1 VSFLLISII
10 VLLYFK
16 CQMTIVETL
25 RTYAKIIELVS
36 SSIKYNSEEIIDKI
50 NTDLDL
56 DIPISLRTFQR
67 RLKELREEFHI
78 DIQYNQHSAL
88 SKGGF
93 EIRMDEHDYNLGN
106 SSLIDKLSKSITAFN
121 NYKELKLNNNFV
133 QISSESSA
141 INSSH
146 FQNAM
151 RAIKSKKVL
160 EIEYKKPNEEKDKFY
175 QIHPLLIKEYHHKWY
190 LIGVHDGIIKSF
202 DIKRISFLEIT
213 DLVASQDKY
222 AEAMEKLH
230 SCIGVSYL
238 NNSVE
243 TIKFVATLDQ
253 SKYLDQSPIHSS
265 QIKEQAGSE
274 VALYRMDVIIN
285 NELKMKIMSYGSR
298 LRVLEPLHF
307 KEWYINTVTTM
318 QKTVDADN
326 INLNEA
332 SKMFE

>member
-1 VSFLLISII
+1 
-10 VLLYFK
+10 
-16 CQMTIVETL
+16 MTIVEII
-25 RTYAKIIELVS
+25 RTYGKIIELVS
-36 SSIKYNSEEIIDKI
+36 SNIRYDSEGLKKKI
-50 NTDLDL
+50 NQDLDL
-56 DIPISLRTFQR
+56 DNLISKRSLQR

-78 DIQYNQHSAL
+78 NIQYIQRSAVTQA
-88 SKGGF
+88 GF
-93 EIRMDEHDYNLGN
+93 EIQMDEEDYNLGN
-106 SSLIDKLSKSITAFN
+106 SSLIDKLSKSLTAFN

-141 INSSH
+141 INSSY

-151 RAIKSKKVL
+151 RAIKNKKVL
-160 EIEYKKPNEEKDKFY
+160 EIEYKKPLEEKEKFY

-190 LIGVHDGIIKSF
+190 LVGVHNGVIKSF
-202 DIKRISFLEIT
+202 NIKRISFLEIT

-243 TIKFVATLDQ
+243 TIKFVATLEQ
-253 SKYLDQSPIHSS
+253 SKFLDQSPIHDS
-265 QIKEQAGSE
+265 QIKEEATSE
-274 VALYRMDVIIN
+274 VALYRMNVIIN
-285 NELKMKIMSYGSR
+285 DELKMKIMSYGST
-298 LRVLEPLHF
+298 LRVVEPLHF

-326 INLNEA
+326 INLIEA
-332 SKMFE
+332 AKMFE

>member
-1 VSFLLISII
+1 
-10 VLLYFK
+10 
-16 CQMTIVETL
+16 MTIVEII
-25 RTYAKIIELVS
+25 RTYGKIIELVS
-36 SSIKYNSEEIIDKI
+36 SNIRHDSEGLKKKI
-50 NTDLDL
+50 NQDLDL
-56 DIPISLRTFQR
+56 DNLISKRSLQR

-78 DIQYNQHSAL
+78 NIQYIQRSAVTQA
-88 SKGGF
+88 GF
-93 EIRMDEHDYNLGN
+93 EIQMDEEDYNLGN
-106 SSLIDKLSKSITAFN
+106 SSLIDKLSKSLTAFN

-141 INSSH
+141 INSSY

-151 RAIKSKKVL
+151 RAIKNKKVL
-160 EIEYKKPNEEKDKFY
+160 EIEYKKPLEEKDKFY

-190 LIGVHDGIIKSF
+190 LVGVHNDVIKSF
-202 DIKRISFLEIT
+202 NIKRISFLEIT

-243 TIKFVATLDQ
+243 TIKFVATLEQ
-253 SKYLDQSPIHSS
+253 SKFLDQSPIHDS
-265 QIKEQAGSE
+265 QIKEEATSE
-274 VALYRMDVIIN
+274 VALYRMNVIIN
-285 NELKMKIMSYGSR
+285 DELKMKIMSYGST
-298 LRVLEPLHF
+298 LRVVEPLHF

-326 INLNEA
+326 INLIEA
-332 SKMFE
+332 AKMFE